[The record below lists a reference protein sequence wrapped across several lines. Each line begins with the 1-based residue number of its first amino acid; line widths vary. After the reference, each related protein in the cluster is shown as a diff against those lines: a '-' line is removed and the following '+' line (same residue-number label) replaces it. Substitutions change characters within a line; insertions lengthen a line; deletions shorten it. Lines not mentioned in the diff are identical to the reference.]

1 MQTSEGNYY
10 FYFVLFLYPLVMKKY
25 FWGVLFLFVL
35 MKSCSAQHSKTPDEK
50 TTQEKATFVVLKLG
64 ENQFLEQQ
72 QMNITFVKVK
82 KEEEYSADIAVVEVM
97 GVYTRPRLLYLSKNP
112 IPVKKYGNQAVFN
125 GWKIS
130 LEKFS
135 KKEIKLKITPEIT
148 SE

>member
-1 MQTSEGNYY
+1 
-10 FYFVLFLYPLVMKKY
+10 MKKY
-25 FWGVLFLFVL
+25 FWAILFLFVL

-97 GVYTRPRLLYLSKNP
+97 GVYTRPRLLYLSKTP

-135 KKEIKLKITPEIT
+135 KKEIKLKITPETT

>member
-1 MQTSEGNYY
+1 
-10 FYFVLFLYPLVMKKY
+10 MKKY
-25 FWGVLFLFVL
+25 FLAVLFLFLL

-82 KEEEYSADIAVVEVM
+82 EEEEYSADIAVVEVM

-112 IPVKKYGNQAVFN
+112 IPVKKYGNQTVFN

-135 KKEIKLKITPEIT
+135 KKEIKLKITPETT

>member
-1 MQTSEGNYY
+1 
-10 FYFVLFLYPLVMKKY
+10 MKKY
-25 FWGVLFLFVL
+25 FLAVLFLFVL
-35 MKSCSAQHSKTPDEK
+35 MKSCSAQHSKTSDEK

-82 KEEEYSADIAVVEVM
+82 KEEEYSADIAMVEVM

-135 KKEIKLKITPEIT
+135 KKEIKLKITPETT

>member
-1 MQTSEGNYY
+1 
-10 FYFVLFLYPLVMKKY
+10 MKKY

-50 TTQEKATFVVLKLG
+50 TTQEKVTFIVLKLG

-97 GVYTRPRLLYLSKNP
+97 GVYTRPRLLYLGKTP
-112 IPVKKYGNQAVFN
+112 IPVKKYGYQAVFN

-135 KKEIKLKITPEIT
+135 KKEIKLKITPETT
-148 SE
+148 SK

>member
-1 MQTSEGNYY
+1 LQTSEGNYY

-25 FWGVLFLFVL
+25 FLAVLFLFML

-135 KKEIKLKITPEIT
+135 KKEIKLKITPETT

>member
-25 FWGVLFLFVL
+25 FLAVLFLFML

-135 KKEIKLKITPEIT
+135 KKEIKLKITPETT

>member
-25 FWGVLFLFVL
+25 FLAILFLFLL

-72 QMNITFVKVK
+72 QMNITFVKIK

-97 GVYTRPRLLYLSKNP
+97 GVYTRPKLLYLSKTP
-112 IPVKKYGNQAVFN
+112 IPMKKYGNQAVFN

-135 KKEIKLKITPEIT
+135 KKEIKLKITPET
-148 SE
+148 TNE

>member
-1 MQTSEGNYY
+1 MQTSEGNCY

-64 ENQFLEQQ
+64 ENQFSEQQ

-82 KEEEYSADIAVVEVM
+82 KEEEYSADIAVIEVM

-135 KKEIKLKITPEIT
+135 KKEIKLKITPETT

>member
-1 MQTSEGNYY
+1 MQTSEGNCY

-25 FWGVLFLFVL
+25 FLAVLSLFLL

-82 KEEEYSADIAVVEVM
+82 KEEEYSADIAMVEVM

-135 KKEIKLKITPEIT
+135 KKEIKLKITPETT

>member
-1 MQTSEGNYY
+1 
-10 FYFVLFLYPLVMKKY
+10 MKKY
-25 FWGVLFLFVL
+25 FLAVLFLFLL
-35 MKSCSAQHSKTPDEK
+35 MKSCSAQHSKAPDEK

-72 QMNITFVKVK
+72 QMNITFVKVN

-135 KKEIKLKITPEIT
+135 KKEIKLKITPETT

>member
-1 MQTSEGNYY
+1 MQTSEGNCY

-25 FWGVLFLFVL
+25 FLAVLFLFLL

-82 KEEEYSADIAVVEVM
+82 KEEEYSADIAMVEVM

-135 KKEIKLKITPEIT
+135 KKEIKLKITPETT

>member
-1 MQTSEGNYY
+1 MQTSEGNCY

-25 FWGVLFLFVL
+25 FLAVLFLFLL

-97 GVYTRPRLLYLSKNP
+97 GVYTRPRLLYLSKTP

-135 KKEIKLKITPEIT
+135 KKEIKLKITPETT

>member
-25 FWGVLFLFVL
+25 FWGILFLFVL
-35 MKSCSAQHSKTPDEK
+35 MKSCSAQYFKTPDEK
-50 TTQEKATFVVLKLG
+50 TMQEKATFVVLKLG

>member
-1 MQTSEGNYY
+1 
-10 FYFVLFLYPLVMKKY
+10 MKKY
-25 FWGVLFLFVL
+25 FWGILFLFVL
-35 MKSCSAQHSKTPDEK
+35 MKSCSAQHSKTPNEKTMQEK
-50 TTQEKATFVVLKLG
+50 TTSVVLKLG

-135 KKEIKLKITPEIT
+135 KKEIKLKITPETT

>member
-1 MQTSEGNYY
+1 
-10 FYFVLFLYPLVMKKY
+10 MKKY
-25 FWGVLFLFVL
+25 FWGILFLFVL
-35 MKSCSAQHSKTPDEK
+35 MKSCSAQHSKAPNEK

-112 IPVKKYGNQAVFN
+112 IPVKKYGIRQFSTD
-125 GWKIS
+125 GRFLWKS
-130 LEKFS
+130 S
-135 KKEIKLKITPEIT
+135 AKKKLN
-148 SE
+148 